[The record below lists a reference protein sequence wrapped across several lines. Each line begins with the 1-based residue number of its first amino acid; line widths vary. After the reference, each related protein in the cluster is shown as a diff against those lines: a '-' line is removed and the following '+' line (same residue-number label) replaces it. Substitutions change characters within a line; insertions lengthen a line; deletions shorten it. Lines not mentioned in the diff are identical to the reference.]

1 MSSFSETLNSRA
13 AEVVHPWPASEPRSG
28 SRWLVRYSSIATVIC
43 VLDVVLIITSAV
55 LAGTLYSSIQET
67 ESDLTRYAMTAI
79 VIATMFVPV
88 LHNRGVY
95 SPAALNNWKSQARNI
110 LVVWTMTFLIFASVA
125 FALKMGSD
133 FSRGAVFLF
142 GVLGLTVILLHHAFW
157 RVIIERALKLGTLRG
172 RKSIL
177 LCMHD
182 SRLEDETVQN
192 ITRDFVRHGY
202 EIMRF
207 LYFRTN
213 MPHKRVVEEVSALTR
228 ASDFEQIFLAA
239 DVQQWSQISH
249 MAQALCVIPLPLT
262 LLPDECTATLFQRP
276 SRKFGSTVGVEF
288 RRAPLSLAE
297 CFSKR
302 LLDVVCCVGAIITLL
317 PLFVIVAL
325 VIKLDSRGPVLFM
338 QTRHGFNGRRF
349 KIIKFRTMTV
359 LEDGTT
365 IRQAVRGD
373 NRVTRL
379 GSWLRKTSIDEIPQF
394 LNVLKGDMSI
404 VGPRPHALAHDNHYA
419 DLISRYAFRHHVKPG
434 ITGWAQIHGYRGE
447 TPTVRSMKE
456 RVDRDIWYVDNWSL
470 LLDIRIILRTAIEVM
485 RGRNAY

>member
-1 MSSFSETLNSRA
+1 MSSFSETLNSSA
-13 AEVVHPWPASEPRSG
+13 AEVVHPWLAGE
-28 SRWLVRYSSIATVIC
+28 SRGGWRGLVRYSSIGIVIC
-43 VLDVVLIITSAV
+43 ALDVVLIIMSAI
-55 LAGTLYSSIQET
+55 LADALYSSIQQT
-67 ESDLTRYAMTAI
+67 ESDLTRYATTAI
-79 VIATMFVPV
+79 VVAAIFVPV
-88 LHNRGVY
+88 LHNRGIY
-95 SPAALNNWKSQARNI
+95 SPAALNNWKSQARHI

-142 GVLGLTVILLHHAFW
+142 GFLGLAVILLHHAFW
-157 RVIIERALKLGTLRG
+157 RIIVEHALNLGTLRG

-182 SRLEDETVQN
+182 SHLEGDAVQN
-192 ITRDFVRHGY
+192 IVRDFARHGY
-202 EIMRF
+202 EITKF
-207 LYFRTN
+207 LYLRSG
-213 MPHKRVVEEVSALTR
+213 MSHKRVVEEVSVLTR
-228 ASDFEQIFLAA
+228 GSDFEQIFLAA

-249 MAQALCVIPLPLT
+249 MVQELCVIPLPLT

-379 GSWLRKTSIDEIPQF
+379 GSWLRRTSIDEIPQF
-394 LNVLKGDMSI
+394 FNVVKGEMSV

-470 LLDIRIILRTAIEVM
+470 LLDIRIILRTAVEVM